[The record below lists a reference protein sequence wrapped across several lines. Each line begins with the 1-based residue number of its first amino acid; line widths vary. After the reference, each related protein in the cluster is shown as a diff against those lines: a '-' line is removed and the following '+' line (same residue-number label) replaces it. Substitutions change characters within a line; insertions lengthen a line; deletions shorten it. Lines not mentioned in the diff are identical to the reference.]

1 MVVVAPI
8 YGAREPPLA
17 GVTHH
22 IVVRGATRAGAATV
36 AVRDRA
42 GLTNHLA
49 RAVREGDV
57 VFTLGA
63 GDVTRV
69 GPELLH
75 ILKNG
80 SGEQG
85 AVV

>member
-1 MVVVAPI
+1 MVIVAPI
-8 YGAREPPLA
+8 YGAREQPLA

-22 IVVRGATRAGAATV
+22 LVVRGATRAGAATV
-36 AVRDRA
+36 AVRDRT
-42 GLTNHLA
+42 GLTGHVA
-49 RAVREGDV
+49 RALRQGDV

-69 GPELLH
+69 GPELLQ
-75 ILKNG
+75 ILRGG

-85 AVV
+85 AVA